1 MYYLYLMGVFMNKKK
16 KEKIFE
22 IIKMVFVVLL
32 IIILMINTYI
42 MIQTKTKP
50 NSVPSLFGY
59 KPFIVLSG
67 SMEDEMY
74 VGDLVIVKEIDAN
87 LLQVND
93 IIAFRDSEDFVTT
106 HRIVNIV
113 NTDKGRCFETKGDA
127 NNTKDNGVVCPDSIE
142 GKYSSKISGIGNA
155 ILFIQQPLGFAVMML
170 SIFII
175 CILIYFISNR
185 NINQKISDEE
195 LKEFEEFKKS
205 KKQEEKNK

>member
-1 MYYLYLMGVFMNKKK
+1 MKEKK
-16 KEKIFE
+16 KEKIIG
-22 IIKMVFVVLL
+22 IIKAVFVVILV
-32 IIILMINTYI
+32 IILIINTYV

-74 VGDLVIVKEIDAN
+74 VGDLVIVKETDAN
-87 LLQVND
+87 SLKVND
-93 IIAFRDSEDFVTT
+93 IIAFRDSENFVTT

-127 NNTKDNGVVCPDSIE
+127 NNTKDNSVVCPDSIE
-142 GKYSSKISGIGNA
+142 GKYSSKISAIGNA

-170 SIFII
+170 SILII
-175 CILIYFISNR
+175 CILIYFVSNR
-185 NINQKISDEE
+185 NINKKISDEE
-195 LKEFEEFKKS
+195 LKEFEEFKKL
-205 KKQEEKNK
+205 KKQEEKDK

>member
-1 MYYLYLMGVFMNKKK
+1 MNKKK

>member
-1 MYYLYLMGVFMNKKK
+1 MNKKK

-185 NINQKISDEE
+185 NINRKISDEE

-205 KKQEEKNK
+205 KKQVEKNK